1 MNAVRIAA
9 GLAVAC
15 CASLGVACVE
25 PLAGPKA
32 ATDRASLFDDMWQQ
46 VDLHYSFFEL
56 KHIDWNSIG
65 ARYRPLALAATSDT
79 ALSNVLGRMLAEL
92 KDVHVS
98 LTSSAGGGT
107 FRYISSTDT
116 ASAFFSAQLVSERY
130 LPNAQSTAGHHVRY
144 GMPAQTVGYVFIPSF
159 DGTGWANELDEA
171 LRALPHATSL
181 VVDVRNNLG
190 GTYSLASAL
199 AGRFAD
205 RKRTFGYIRR
215 RNGPAHD
222 DFTDYLPETV
232 QPSGPAQFHGPVYVL
247 SNRRNFSSAEDFV
260 LAMRALPNV
269 TVVGE
274 RTAGASGGPIVRE
287 LANGWTYQ
295 LSEWIEYTPRRE
307 TFEGLGL
314 APDSLVQATL
324 ADAAHKVDPIL
335 ERALT
340 IAANRARANMVALS
354 DSHRRANRERGPTR
368 RR

>member
-1 MNAVRIAA
+1 MNAARIAA
-9 GLAVAC
+9 GLALAC
-15 CASLGVACVE
+15 SVSLGIGCVE
-25 PLAGPKA
+25 PLAGPSG
-32 ATDRASLFDDMWQQ
+32 ATDRASLFDDLWQQ

-56 KHIDWNSIG
+56 KHIDWDSIG
-65 ARYRPLALAATSDT
+65 ARYRPRALAATSDT
-79 ALSNVLGRMLAEL
+79 AFADVLGRMLAEL

-98 LTSSAGGGT
+98 LTSTTAGVPDRYLSSA
-107 FRYISSTDT
+107 DT
-116 ASAFFSAQLVSERY
+116 AAAFFSAQLVSEHY
-130 LPNAQSTAGHHVRY
+130 VPQSRSTVGGHVRY
-144 GMPAQTVGYVFIPSF
+144 GMPTPTVGYVFIRSF
-159 DGTGWANELDEA
+159 EGTSWANELDDA
-171 LRALPHATSL
+171 LRELSGATSV

-190 GTYSLASAL
+190 GTYTLASDM

-222 DFTDYLPETV
+222 DFTDYLAETV

-247 SNRRNFSSAEDFV
+247 SNRRNFSTAEDFV

-295 LSEWIEYTPRRE
+295 VSEWIEYTPRRE
-307 TFEGLGL
+307 TFEGVGL
-314 APDSLVQATL
+314 APDTLVKATV
-324 ADAAHKVDPIL
+324 ADAARNVDPIL

-340 IAANRARANMVALS
+340 IAANRARPNMVALP
-354 DSHRRANRERGPTR
+354 DVHRSPRQ
-368 RR
+368 